1 MSFENLVQKNK
12 QEALDWFFRLDEKHR
27 LKMTPYPLRRF
38 LGKRIFEI
46 EKGRE
51 LDDFDKRWITKFGAV
66 DFIKKFY

>member
-1 MSFENLVQKNK
+1 MNFEYLIQKNK
-12 QEALDWFFRLDEKHR
+12 QLVLDWFYVLDEKHR